1 MRIYIILLLL
11 SVFVTSGLGT
21 VRAGELEKAY
31 EKEFAYLVAEK
42 KALEQRL
49 EELNRYQESNL
60 EKVHS
65 EIDELQAKFL
75 KKQNLTDRVN
85 RQIVDAS
92 RDVGH
97 VENDSLLLDTTINQ
111 ATESLKKLN
120 IEISEDTSYHKQL
133 AHAFSQAKKVIVSD
147 GEINSSTGEYFL
159 PNGEAVNGN
168 IIDVGRIAK
177 YGSNPQGGG
186 ILAPAG
192 NDLFKVWSAQT
203 QAIAQQLTENL
214 YPTNID
220 IFLYDSVEKSIEKE
234 DAKSF
239 EDDVKASGLVG
250 EVIIGLGIVGLVLVL
265 IRIFF
270 LSKASSNIHKTV
282 GKVNEKIENGDVD
295 DAIEACKKKASA
307 VSNVIAA
314 TLRSLHKERDHIE
327 DIISESILHESSV
340 IDRFGA
346 AILII
351 AAISPLLGLLGT
363 VTGMI
368 STFDIITEH
377 GTGDPKLLSSGISEA
392 LLTTKFGLIVAIP
405 LLVMGNLLSSWGQRI
420 KNELEQAALHIINT
434 HKV

>member
-1 MRIYIILLLL
+1 MRILILVLL
-11 SVFVTSGLGT
+11 FVVSATAHT
-21 VRAGELEKAY
+21 GELEKAY

-49 EELNRYQESNL
+49 KELNRHQENNL
-60 EKVHS
+60 QTVIS
-65 EIDELQAKFL
+65 EIDELQANFL
-75 KKQNLTDRVN
+75 KKQNLTDRIN

-92 RDVGH
+92 RDVDH
-97 VENDSLLLDTTINQ
+97 VENDSLLLDTTIKQ
-111 ATESLKKLN
+111 ASESLKKLN
-120 IEISEDTSYHKQL
+120 VEISENASYHKQL
-133 AHAFSQAKKVIVSD
+133 AHAFSQATKIVLNDGKVSTNP
-147 GEINSSTGEYFL
+147 GQFFLPTGESVE
-159 PNGEAVNGN
+159 GDIVN
-168 IIDVGRIAK
+168 IGRIAK
-177 YGSNPQGGG
+177 YGNTTQGGG

-192 NDLFKVWSAQT
+192 NGQFKVWSAQT
-203 QAIAQQLTENL
+203 QSIAQQLSENL

-220 IFLYDSVEKSIEKE
+220 IFLYDSIEKGVEKE
-234 DAKSF
+234 DAKTF
-239 EDDVKASGLVG
+239 QDDLKASGTVG
-250 EVIIGLGIVGLVLVL
+250 EVIIGLGLIGAILVL

-270 LSKASSNIHKTV
+270 LKRASSNIHKTV
-282 GKVNEKIENGDVD
+282 GKVNSEIESGSVD
-295 DAIEACKKKASA
+295 NAIEACRKNASA
-307 VSNVIAA
+307 ASNVIAA

-327 DIISESILHESSV
+327 DIISESILHESSM

-392 LLTTKFGLIVAIP
+392 LLTTKFGLVVAIP

-434 HKV
+434 HKA